1 MPLFTG
7 LVEEVGVVQG
17 IVKSHMS
24 ALLTIRAK
32 EVLHGLKEGDSVA
45 VNGVCLTVT
54 GLCGESFNVD
64 VMAETLEKTNLGE
77 LREGSLVNLERALKV
92 GERLNGHFVTGHVDA
107 TGTVVRRRERGIAS
121 DIWIAIPE
129 EIEKYFVP
137 QGSVAVDGVSLT
149 VAEKGA
155 GVFMVSLIP
164 HTKMVTTLGTKR
176 EGDKVNIEVDVLGK
190 YVYCLLMGGK
200 RGTRGLTLE
209 FLAEHG
215 FV

>member
-1 MPLFTG
+1 MFTG
-7 LVEEVGVVQG
+7 LVEEVGVLQG
-17 IVKSHMS
+17 VARGHMS

-32 EVLHGLKEGDSVA
+32 KILDELKEGDSVA

-54 GLCGESFNVD
+54 GLCKESFTVD
-64 VMAETLEKTNLGE
+64 VMAETLDKTNLGE
-77 LREGSLVNLERALKV
+77 LQEGSLVNLERALKI
-92 GERLNGHFVTGHVDA
+92 GERLNGHIVTGHVDA
-107 TGTVVRRRERGIAS
+107 TGTVMRRRERGIAS

-149 VAEKGA
+149 VAEKGF

-164 HTKMVTTLGTKR
+164 HTKRVTTLGSKR

-190 YVYCLLMGGK
+190 YVYYLLMDEK
-200 RGTRGLTLE
+200 RNRKGITWE

-215 FV
+215 FL